1 MIQTVEELDD
11 GSAVVVTIASYQTP
25 LKTNIN
31 QKGITVDV
39 QRDCPP
45 KAAEAVAC
53 VAGDLIRAKA
63 LVTS

>member
-1 MIQTVEELDD
+1 MIQTVEELED

-31 QKGITVDV
+31 QKGIAVDV
-39 QRDCPP
+39 QRECPP

-53 VAGDLIRAKA
+53 VAGDLSTAKA
-63 LVTS
+63 LVTR